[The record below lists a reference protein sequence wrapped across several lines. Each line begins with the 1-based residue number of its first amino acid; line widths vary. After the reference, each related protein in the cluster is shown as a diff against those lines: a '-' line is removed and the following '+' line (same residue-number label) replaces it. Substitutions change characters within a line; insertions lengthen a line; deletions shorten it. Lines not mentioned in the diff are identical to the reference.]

1 MSLPLR
7 SCRIAVV
14 VGILASVAR
23 VAHAAEL
30 SVRGPAECV
39 DAEELSFRI
48 ERSIGMALGAAAPLR
63 FEVEMERSEAGHRAR
78 IEVRMAGSPDVA
90 MQRSLTA
97 DNCDKLASAVSVA
110 IGLALGAREPS
121 LASADSERAVLPAA
135 DAEAHAGGGAAS
147 GAATRSRE
155 PSDASTDA
163 PTHEAGWAPKPA
175 LSLWTLADVGS
186 LPSPALGVAL
196 GAEVSFRRFALRAL
210 GTLLLEQQAHV
221 AGAAA
226 AGPGAK
232 LELMTGALLGCV
244 GPFGDAR
251 AALAPLACL
260 GVELGRLTGSGTG
273 VSFPRSGSALWAAP
287 VAQLGAV
294 WSIPQTSLQLSSA
307 LLAAAPLNR
316 DQFALGGI
324 GSVHQPPPL
333 VGRWS
338 LGVGVLFD

>member
-1 MSLPLR
+1 LG
-7 SCRIAVV
+7 V
-14 VGILASVAR
+14 LASVAR

-30 SVRGPAECV
+30 SVRGPAQCV
-39 DAEELSFRI
+39 DAEELSFRV

-63 FEVEMERSEAGHRAR
+63 FEVAMDRSEAGHRAR
-78 IEVRMAGSPDVA
+78 IEVRVAGSSDVA

-97 DNCDKLASAVSVA
+97 DNCDELASAVSVA

-121 LASADSERAVLPAA
+121 LARVDSERAVLPAA
-135 DAEAHAGGGAAS
+135 DAAAHAGGDAAS
-147 GAATRSRE
+147 GAAATSQE
-155 PSDASTDA
+155 PVDGGAGA
-163 PTHEAGWAPKPA
+163 PIHETGATLKPA

-186 LPSPALGVAL
+186 LPSPAFGVAL
-196 GAEVSFRRFALRAL
+196 GAEASFRRFGLRAL

-221 AGAAA
+221 PGAPA

-232 LELMTGALLGCV
+232 LALMTGALLGCTV
-244 GPFGDAR
+244 PFGDAQ

-273 VSFPRSGSALWAAP
+273 VNFPRSGSALWAAP

-294 WSIPQTSLQLSSA
+294 WSIPQTSLQLSSTV
-307 LLAAAPLNR
+307 LAAAPLNR